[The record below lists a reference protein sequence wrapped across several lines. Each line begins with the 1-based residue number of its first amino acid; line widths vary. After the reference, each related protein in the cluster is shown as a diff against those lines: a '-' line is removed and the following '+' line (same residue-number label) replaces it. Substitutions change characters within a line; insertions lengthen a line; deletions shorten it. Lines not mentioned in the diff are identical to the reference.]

1 MSTITFHII
10 TLFPDSLTSYIS
22 ESILSRA
29 QEKKLIKIKTYNP
42 RDFAEVVGT
51 PEYPRLKVDGRPYS
65 GGPGMVLLPGP
76 VLRAVAHSTRS
87 ARSGQAKGKIKGKWK
102 TIIFSP
108 GGTMFTNT
116 YAKNIVDK
124 KITDV
129 IMICGRYEGIDARV
143 KKILKAEEV
152 SIGEYVLTGGE
163 LPAMVAMDSISRQVK
178 GVLGKFESLEEN
190 RVSSHEVYTRPEV
203 FEYNKKKY
211 RVPEVLLSGN
221 HKKIEEWK
229 RKTEE
234 NRE

>member
-1 MSTITFHII
+1 
-10 TLFPDSLTSYIS
+10 
-22 ESILSRA
+22 
-29 QEKKLIKIKTYNP
+29 
-42 RDFAEVVGT
+42 
-51 PEYPRLKVDGRPYS
+51 
-65 GGPGMVLLPGP
+65 MVLLPGP
-76 VLRAVAHSTRS
+76 VLRAVAK
-87 ARSGQAKGKIKGKWK
+87 AKGKIKKGKWK

-124 KITDV
+124 KITDI

-163 LPAMVAMDSISRQVK
+163 LPAMVAMDAISRQVK

-190 RVSSHEVYTRPEV
+190 RVASHEVYTRPEV
-203 FEYNKKKY
+203 FEYQKKKY
-211 RVPEVLLSGN
+211 KVPAVLLSGD

-229 RKTEE
+229 TRNE
-234 NRE
+234 N

>member
-1 MSTITFHII
+1 MLTFHVI
-10 TLFPDSLTSYIS
+10 TLFPESLDSYIN

-51 PEYPRLKVDGRPYS
+51 LEYPRLKVDGRPYA

-76 VLRAVAHSTRS
+76 VLRAVAS
-87 ARSGQAKGKIKGKWK
+87 AKGKKKTGKWK
-102 TIIFSP
+102 TILFSP
-108 GGTMFTNT
+108 GGTMFTNM

-124 KITDV
+124 KVTDI

-152 SIGEYVLTGGE
+152 SIGDYVLTGGE
-163 LPAMVAMDSISRQVK
+163 LPAMVAMDAISRQVK

-190 RVSSHEVYTRPEV
+190 RVSSHEVYTRPEI

-211 RVPEVLLSGN
+211 KVPAVLLSGD
-221 HKKIEEWK
+221 HKKIDEWK
-229 RKTEE
+229 RGSP
-234 NRE
+234 

>member
-1 MSTITFHII
+1 MLTFHII
-10 TLFPDSLTSYIS
+10 TLFPESLTSYIG

-29 QEKKLIKIKTYNP
+29 QEKKLIKIKVYNP

-76 VLRAVAHSTRS
+76 ILRAVGK
-87 ARSGQAKGKIKGKWK
+87 ARGKTKTGKWK

-108 GGTMFTNT
+108 GGTVFTNA
-116 YAKNIVDK
+116 YAKNIIDK
-124 KITDV
+124 KITDI

-163 LPAMVAMDSISRQVK
+163 LPAMVAMDSISRQIK

-190 RVSSHEVYTRPEV
+190 RISSHEVYTRPEI
-203 FEYNKKKY
+203 FEYQKKKY
-211 RVPEVLLSGN
+211 KVPAVLLSGD

-229 RKTEE
+229 R
-234 NRE
+234 RG

>member
-1 MSTITFHII
+1 MPTITFHII
-10 TLFPDSLTSYIS
+10 TLFPESLTSYIS

-76 VLRAVAHSTRS
+76 VLRAVAK
-87 ARSGQAKGKIKGKWK
+87 ARGRTNSDKKFK

-108 GGTMFTNT
+108 RGTMFTNT

-124 KITDV
+124 KITDI

-163 LPAMVAMDSISRQVK
+163 LPAMVAMDAISRQVK

-211 RVPEVLLSGN
+211 KVPAILLSGD

-229 RKTEE
+229 RRKD
-234 NRE
+234 